1 MLFKFINYQDIKS
14 ILIPTTEE
22 EQADYMHDFTR
33 CFDESDATINQWM
46 EIIESGVEIFGRMFG
61 MLILEVDVH
70 FFEMKVTM
78 SEIKEMSNKE
88 INKRNKMLHMMI
100 CLHLHAIGLKLKSLL
115 DGQKHVKRTI
125 AV

>member
-1 MLFKFINYQDIKS
+1 
-14 ILIPTTEE
+14 
-22 EQADYMHDFTR
+22 
-33 CFDESDATINQWM
+33 
-46 EIIESGVEIFGRMFG
+46 

-78 SEIKEMSNKE
+78 SEITEMSNKE

-100 CLHLHAIGLKLKSLL
+100 CLHLHAIGLKFKSLL